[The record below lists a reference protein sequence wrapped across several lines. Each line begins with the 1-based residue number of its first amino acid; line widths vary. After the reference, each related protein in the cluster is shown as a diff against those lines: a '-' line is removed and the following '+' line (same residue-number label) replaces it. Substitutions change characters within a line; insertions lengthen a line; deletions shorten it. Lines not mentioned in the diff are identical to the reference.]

1 MGAAAPGL
9 LTRGPSQADVG
20 AGTGVSVGIQRVF
33 AVMYQGEVHAGLLLD
48 GGRHGIQAT
57 VACGGALGLLAVDRQ
72 CDVGGDRVVRVLD
85 EVCFGDVERAV
96 VVEVGSLKD
105 VQHFLHAQFAVLVVA
120 DILDAV
126 AQILAHL
133 RRRVIAVVLLQQEA
147 DAALAALAVDA
158 DDVGIVGTANIVR
171 VDRDVGAGPLMQF
184 LFLAPGHALG
194 DGVLMAAAEGR
205 EHQGTGIRRALVD
218 VHAGHALVNLADLGH
233 VAEIE
238 VRVHAVAVHVHGQGD
253 GVHIAGALAVA
264 EEAALDALG
273 TGQHG
278 QLGIRHAAAAVVVRM
293 CGKNNAVTI
302 FQMVGTPFDLVGVDV
317 GHAHLHRD
325 RQVDDHGAVRRGL
338 HDVQHGVADFH
349 GVLRLGAGK
358 AFGAVLK
365 QEVALI
371 LFAELLDQLG
381 TVDGDLLDLLFGL
394 LEHLLALGDA
404 GGVVEMD
411 DGAGRTLDG
420 LKRLTDDV
428 VAALGQHLDGDI
440 LGDTVAV
447 DELAQELVLSLAG
460 GRETN
465 LDLLEADLDQH
476 IVEFQLFVQAHR
488 DDQALVA
495 VAQVHAAPGRGL
507 FDVVLFGPPI
517 HMAGLDRWR
526 IIPYMILGCVHHNK
540 NASFK
545 AVRQRHIM
553 QSAETASEVCYLLS
567 EKRRQY
573 FVYC

>member
-1 MGAAAPGL
+1 
-9 LTRGPSQADVG
+9 
-20 AGTGVSVGIQRVF
+20 
-33 AVMYQGEVHAGLLLD
+33 
-48 GGRHGIQAT
+48 
-57 VACGGALGLLAVDRQ
+57 
-72 CDVGGDRVVRVLD
+72 
-85 EVCFGDVERAV
+85 
-96 VVEVGSLKD
+96 
-105 VQHFLHAQFAVLVVA
+105 
-120 DILDAV
+120 
-126 AQILAHL
+126 
-133 RRRVIAVVLLQQEA
+133 
-147 DAALAALAVDA
+147 
-158 DDVGIVGTANIVR
+158 
-171 VDRDVGAGPLMQF
+171 
-184 LFLAPGHALG
+184 
-194 DGVLMAAAEGR
+194 
-205 EHQGTGIRRALVD
+205 
-218 VHAGHALVNLADLGH
+218 
-233 VAEIE
+233 
-238 VRVHAVAVHVHGQGD
+238 
-253 GVHIAGALAVA
+253 
-264 EEAALDALG
+264 
-273 TGQHG
+273 
-278 QLGIRHAAAAVVVRM
+278 
-293 CGKNNAVTI
+293 
-302 FQMVGTPFDLVGVDV
+302 MVGTPFDLVGVDV

-365 QEVALI
+365 QEVALV
-371 LFAELLDQLG
+371 LLAELLDQLG

-440 LGDTVAV
+440 LGDAVAV

-507 FDVVLFGPPI
+507 FDVVLFGPLI

-545 AVRQRHIM
+545 AVKPLEEVNKKPSPKGGLPLRDGSKFTVAVPAVPLSLSLMRPLCTI
-553 QSAETASEVCYLLS
+553 SE
-567 EKRRQY
+567 
-573 FVYC
+573 FA